1 MIPAGANPRTVLWIA
16 ILSAAATSS
25 LAMGIRQTYGL
36 MLLPMSAEHGV
47 APWAFGLAVALHN
60 LVWGLAQPVSGAMA
74 DKHGSGRV
82 MAAGGL
88 FYLVGCGLPA
98 LFPSNAMVLLGIG
111 LFSGIGV
118 ACAGTGLALA
128 AIGRLAPPEKRGE
141 YIGIASAG
149 GSLGQAAMVPIVFG
163 AMGWAGSTGALAAL
177 ALAALLIVPISRN
190 IEWRPAPRTGAPAA
204 GLAGLPALARRSLA
218 DRDFALL
225 TGGFFACGFQLAF
238 LTTHLPSHISLC
250 GLPASLGMTAL
261 MLIGLFNIPGS
272 WFCGWL
278 STRVKPETAL
288 GWIYMVR
295 TLAIG
300 AFAVMTPSEWG
311 TMVFAAVMGFVW
323 LGTIPLTSA
332 AIARRFGVG
341 DLGALYGVCFFS
353 HQIGGFLGAGAGALL
368 LAATGSYDAF
378 WPVMVVVG
386 LAASVLNWMV
396 KAPGARRP
404 LPA

>member
-1 MIPAGANPRTVLWIA
+1 MSRTALWVA
-16 ILSAAATSS
+16 IISAAATSS
-25 LAMGIRQTYGL
+25 MAMGIRQTFGL
-36 MLLPMSAEHGV
+36 LLLPLSGEHDV

-74 DKHGSGRV
+74 DKHGAGRV
-82 MAAGGL
+82 MAYGGL

-98 LFPSNAMVLLGIG
+98 LFPSNATVLIGIG
-111 LFSGIGV
+111 LFTGLGV
-118 ACAGTGLALA
+118 ASAGTGMALA

-163 AMGWAGSTGALAAL
+163 AIGWFGAAGALMTLAISAL
-177 ALAALLIVPISRN
+177 VIIPIARN
-190 IEWRPAPRTGAPAA
+190 IEWRPAQRAPGAAAPA
-204 GLAGLPALARRSLA
+204 GIAGLPALARNALA

-238 LTTHLPSHISLC
+238 LTTHLPSHIALC
-250 GLPASLGMTAL
+250 GLPPALGMTAL

-278 STRVKPETAL
+278 SARVKPENAL

-295 TLAIG
+295 TVSIALF
-300 AFAVMTPSEWG
+300 AFATPTEWG
-311 TMVFAAVMGFVW
+311 TMIFAAVMGFVW
-323 LGTIPLTSA
+323 LGTVPLTSA
-332 AIARRFGVG
+332 AIARRFGVSN
-341 DLGALYGVCFFS
+341 LGALYGVCFFS
-353 HQIGGFLGAGAGALL
+353 HQIGGFLGAGSGAVLYSMSGTY
-368 LAATGSYDAF
+368 AVF

-386 LAASVLNWMV
+386 VMASVLNWMA
-396 KAPGARRP
+396 KAPGQRAA

>member
-1 MIPAGANPRTVLWIA
+1 MLPAGANPRTVLWIA

-60 LVWGLAQPVSGAMA
+60 LVWGLTQPVSGAMA

-111 LFSGIGV
+111 FFSGIGV

-177 ALAALLIVPISRN
+177 AVAALLIVPISRN
-190 IEWRPAPRTGAPAA
+190 IEWRPMPRAGAPAA
-204 GLAGLPALARRSLA
+204 GLAGLPGLARRALA

-300 AFAVMTPSEWG
+300 VFAVMTPSEWG

-323 LGTIPLTSA
+323 LGTVPLTSA

>member
-1 MIPAGANPRTVLWIA
+1 MSRCAPSPRAILWIA
-16 ILSAAATSS
+16 ILSAAATAS

-36 MLLPMSAEHGV
+36 LLLPLAAEEGV

-60 LVWGLAQPVSGAMA
+60 LVWGLAQPASGAMA

-82 MAAGGL
+82 MAMGGV
-88 FYLVGCGLPA
+88 FYALGCGLPA
-98 LFPSNAMVLLGIG
+98 LWPSNAAVLLGIG

-128 AIGRLAPPEKRGE
+128 AIGRLAPPGKRGE

-149 GSLGQAAMVPIVFG
+149 GSLGQAAMVPLTFSAIGWFG
-163 AMGWAGSTGALAAL
+163 ASGALALL
-177 ALAALLIVPISRN
+177 ALSALIVVPVARN
-190 IEWRPAPRTGAPAA
+190 IEWRAAPRSGPPAA
-204 GLAGLPALARRSLA
+204 GLAGLPALARRALA

-238 LTTHLPSHISLC
+238 LTTHLPSHLSLC
-250 GLPASLGMTAL
+250 GLPEGLGMTAL

-272 WFCGWL
+272 WACGWL
-278 STRVKPETAL
+278 SSRVKPEAAL
-288 GWIYMVR
+288 GFIYLLR
-295 TLAIG
+295 TVAI
-300 AFAVMTPSEWG
+300 ALFAAATPTEWG
-311 TMVFAAVMGFVW
+311 TMLFAAVMGFVW
-323 LGTIPLTSA
+323 LGTVPLTSA

-368 LAATGSYDAF
+368 FSAVGSYAAF
-378 WPVMVVVG
+378 WPVMVAVG
-386 LAASVLNWMV
+386 LTASVLNWMTR
-396 KAPGARRP
+396 APGAR
-404 LPA
+404 PAAA